1 MDLEYSCAYLCM
13 YLFLCMYPFFHAY
26 EPEWCFL
33 LDYKGL
39 VFTQFI
45 ISLGTSVIK
54 QELTTTV
61 SSVIDC
67 IH

>member
-39 VFTQFI
+39 VFTQFKCHQTRVNNYCV
-45 ISLGTSVIK
+45 L
-54 QELTTTV
+54 
-61 SSVIDC
+61 C
-67 IH
+67 N